1 MGILLNDS
9 PIDLL
14 TESIKLDHGQAI
26 LELAA
31 KPLPE
36 TRLFLFICIHVITGI
51 LRQCVE
57 GLGIL
62 HHTVITLLL
71 G

>member
-9 PIDLL
+9 TVDQL
-14 TESIKLDHGQAI
+14 TEGVKLDHRQAI

-31 KPLPE
+31 KSLPE
-36 TRLFLFICIHVITGI
+36 THLFLLISIHVITGV
-51 LRQCVE
+51 LGQCVE

-62 HHTVITLLL
+62 HHTVITLLQ